1 MGTDSGV
8 CVTYFEGDLTT
19 TSIFSRSA
27 FSKASG
33 ISRPP
38 PTKQCLDT
46 SEFESLEVGDVSVTE
61 MQLEFL
67 TRGRS

>member
-8 CVTYFEGDLTT
+8 CVTNFERDPMP

-27 FSKASG
+27 LSKASE
-33 ISRPP
+33 ISSPP
-38 PTKQCLDT
+38 PTKWCLDT

-67 TRGRS
+67 RRGCS